1 MHKNK
6 IFNKWEI
13 VIVDDGSKDDTI
25 KIVKKFSTKYSKNN
39 NIRILENK
47 KNMGKGYSVKR
58 GALNAKYNIILFSDA
73 DMSTPISELSN
84 FTKYISDYDVIIG
97 TRTNK
102 DKIKI
107 KQPTYRLF
115 IGKIFSIIKHIILG
129 LNITDTQCGFKIFKG
144 NKIFRKQKV
153 NRFAFDVEL
162 LYLAKKNKLKIK
174 ELDVVWK
181 NDLQSKVRPFRDS
194 WNMLIEIIKIKRM
207 HG

>member
-1 MHKNK
+1 
-6 IFNKWEI
+6 
-13 VIVDDGSKDDTI
+13 
-25 KIVKKFSTKYSKNN
+25 
-39 NIRILENK
+39 
-47 KNMGKGYSVKR
+47 
-58 GALNAKYNIILFSDA
+58 
-73 DMSTPISELSN
+73 
-84 FTKYISDYDVIIG
+84 
-97 TRTNK
+97 
-102 DKIKI
+102 
-107 KQPTYRLF
+107 LF